1 MTTMQNT
8 RASARSGAV
17 VLVLGVLLMLVG
29 CAAPAPGPTGERTTP
44 GGPVSG
50 GTTGPA
56 TVPPGLLECDD
67 ASKDAGAEPAP
78 QDLHRF
84 DHGVPDGF
92 TESGGYTQISSPEGD
107 YTADYL
113 VPTASGVGN
122 LNVLAVVHY
131 AELALG
137 PVTTDC
143 GQLDRKLVLARLDVV
158 NAEAGAE
165 LLGEYAWV
173 EVGGLPA
180 VRYDAWYPSHGFTV
194 RTYAVYG
201 ATELVTFG
209 CQWVEA
215 ESVITAGCDELIASA
230 SF

>member
-1 MTTMQNT
+1 MHKP
-8 RASARSGAV
+8 RARLGAS
-17 VLVLGVLLMLVG
+17 VLALGVLLTLVG
-29 CAAPAPGPTGERTTP
+29 CAGSAPGPAGEETTP

-50 GTTGPA
+50 GATGPA

-78 QDLHRF
+78 QDLHRL
-84 DHGVPDGF
+84 DYGVPDGF
-92 TESGGYTQISSPEGD
+92 AESGGYTQISSPEGD

-113 VPTASGVGN
+113 VPTTSGVGN
-122 LNVLAVVHY
+122 LNVLAVVYY

-137 PVTTDC
+137 PVAGDC

-158 NAEAGAE
+158 NAEAGAD
-165 LLGEYAWV
+165 LLGDYAWV

-215 ESVITAGCDELIASA
+215 ESVVTAGCDELIASA